1 MKRFGLAVLT
11 VACLV
16 LSAARPV
23 SAQGV
28 RWGPMVGVLMPMG
41 DYGDIDK
48 MGWIVGLGVTKWMT
62 GGMLGLRVDGSYSST
77 SHDGF
82 PGNTKIMGGMASI
95 VYALAPATASARP
108 LLTGGVGLYNVDAG
122 GSETKIGFG
131 FGAAVAFKVGTGA
144 TRLVVG
150 TRFTS
155 VSTNPPLTFLPIT
168 VGLSFGK

>member
-1 MKRFGLAVLT
+1 MKRFGLAVLM
-11 VACLV
+11 VGCLLFV
-16 LSAARPV
+16 AARSV

-41 DYGDIDK
+41 DYNTIDK
-48 MGWIVGLGVTKWMT
+48 MGWVVGLGVTKWMT
-62 GGMLGLRVDGSYSST
+62 GGMLGLRVDGSYSTT

-82 PGNTKIMGGMASI
+82 AGNTKIMGGMASV
-95 VYALAPATASARP
+95 VYGLAPPDASARP
-108 LLTGGVGLYNVDAG
+108 LLTGGVGLYNVDGG

-131 FGAAVAFKVGTGA
+131 FGAAVAFKMGTGS
-144 TRLVVG
+144 TRLVVA

-155 VSTNPPLTFLPIT
+155 VSTTPSLTFLPIT